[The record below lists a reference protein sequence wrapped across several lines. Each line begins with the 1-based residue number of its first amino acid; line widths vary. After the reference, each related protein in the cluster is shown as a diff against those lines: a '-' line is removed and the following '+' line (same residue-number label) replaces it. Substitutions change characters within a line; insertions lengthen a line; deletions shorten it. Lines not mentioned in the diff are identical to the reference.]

1 MYALVKQLDDQKA
14 LFTTINHLFNDDVQ
28 DLRRNLVNQ
37 SESLIFQSN
46 ILIGKKSREI
56 LWRKGF
62 YDFISL
68 AKRFGAT
75 YKKLEGS
82 EDDTASNAITD
93 NNTQQSN
100 ELISLIFEGIAKY
113 KSIVVRMEHVYQLDL
128 RNIVDFSLLDPEPMS
143 LSLNHKNGIQHE
155 LPNDTNINFSL
166 EMINYA
172 LETVHAA
179 LLSIGDLHRYFID
192 FNFDKPHVIEREYAA
207 KFYFEAFKL
216 NPKIGMAQNQLG
228 TLYAGQNYDLD
239 STYHYLY
246 SLVCRIPFELSE
258 NNVVKI
264 FVTNSEYL
272 ELVKED
278 RMGVSVCDFLARFK
292 LIVDIFFYDKEVTD
306 FNALC
311 HCMLIDLRTLLTNK
325 RNQLSN
331 DLLFKMIAI
340 LFFCM
345 SKLTTKDSPKVY
357 SLNAFLVAICSELVD
372 SCITNLDKFIIAR
385 SKQNE
390 AFQDSYSVYFDLFDR
405 DVRRSRETHKLM
417 NNDALVKPVVVVQK
431 SPIHVERSEPVVN
444 SSQRSDGS
452 NDCSKLIATNQSQTS
467 VKSAKKRKTDE
478 NLASCSSSMSS
489 SGVVK
494 TENKELEYGSDVK
507 TAKKQQIDKR
517 KLTKFRRRRKKMHS
531 GDTDDD
537 SDQLS
542 YSESEESD
550 YEMDS
555 DFSSEESSFRNSSS
569 SDGDYEDD
577 DDDDD
582 DDNPDK
588 TVDLKS
594 SKEVKV
600 KIFNFCIYLHNFSF
614 VFYCLLF
621 VSYLFSFF
629 FIFSARFF

>member
-1 MYALVKQLDDQKA
+1 MVYALVKQLDDQKL
-14 LFTTINHLFNDDVQ
+14 LFTTINDLFTDDVQ
-28 DLRRNLVNQ
+28 DVRRNLVDQ

-75 YKKLEGS
+75 VKKTEKS
-82 EDDTASNAITD
+82 TKDAPTVAAAAAAAATENY
-93 NNTQQSN
+93 QSN
-100 ELISLIFEGIAKY
+100 ELIALIFEGIAKY

-128 RNIVDFSLLDPEPMS
+128 RNIIDFSLLDPDDVETT
-143 LSLNHKNGIQHE
+143 IQCNVE
-155 LPNDTNINFSL
+155 NDPSINFSL
-166 EMINYA
+166 DTINYA

-192 FNFDKPHVIEREYAA
+192 FNFDKPHIIRREFAA

-228 TLYAGQNYDLD
+228 TLYAGQHYDLD
-239 STYHYLY
+239 ATYHYLY

-264 FVTNSEYL
+264 FVANSEYL

-292 LIVDIFFYDKEVTD
+292 LIVDIFFYDKDVTD

-311 HCMLIDLRTLLTNK
+311 HCMLIDMRTLLTTK
-325 RNQLSN
+325 RNQLSD

-345 SKLTTKDSPKVY
+345 SKLMTKDSPKVY

-372 SCITNLDKFIIAR
+372 SCTTNLEKFILAR

-390 AFQDSYSVYFDLFDR
+390 AFQESYNVYFDLFDR
-405 DVRRSRETHKLM
+405 DVRRSRENHKLL
-417 NNDALVKPVVVVQK
+417 NTNGKTE
-431 SPIHVERSEPVVN
+431 PIRVYVGERSAPVN
-444 SSQRSDGS
+444 ASQYSTDGVKS
-452 NDCSKLIATNQSQTS
+452 LTTQSQSSS
-467 VKSAKKRKTDE
+467 VKSAKKRKNAE
-478 NLASCSSSMSS
+478 NLASCSSTSSGAAAANDTLIAGHTKEIESS
-489 SGVVK
+489 SDIK
-494 TENKELEYGSDVK
+494 TPSSLPPI
-507 TAKKQQIDKR
+507 KKSADTSKR
-517 KLTKFRRRRKKMHS
+517 KVTKFRRRRKKLHS

-542 YSESEESD
+542 YSESDESD

-555 DFSSEESSFRNSSS
+555 DFSSDDSSFRNSSS
-569 SDGDYEDD
+569 SDGDHDD

-582 DDNPDK
+582 EEEDEKEIGKEIAKANGE
-588 TVDLKS
+588 
-594 SKEVKV
+594 SKVNKY
-600 KIFNFCIYLHNFSF
+600 F
-614 VFYCLLF
+614 FY
-621 VSYLFSFF
+621 
-629 FIFSARFF
+629 